1 MSWFAVTNT
10 GMGYGWVAFAP
21 ANRVARLD
29 AVMGALPVDGD
40 GAGTVDPLGAGVDA
54 GAVVTWD
61 TGSVRRASSTG
72 ALGDPIHA
80 PARFHN
86 WPASGWGMPSAPGT
100 VGITRNTRPSGSVPL
115 TASVSQCLRT
125 PLTPCSLV
133 AWASRAS

>member
-1 MSWFAVTNT
+1 MSWLAVTNT
-10 GMGYGWVAFAP
+10 GLGYGWVAFAP
-21 ANRVARLD
+21 ANRAASLD
-29 AVMGALPVDGD
+29 AVMGARPVDGD
-40 GAGTVDPLGAGVDA
+40 AGADA
-54 GAVVTWD
+54 GAGATWD

-86 WPASGWGMPSAPGT
+86 WPAAGWGMPSAPGT

-133 AWASRAS
+133 AWASNAS